1 MTAAVSDLLIASAGD
16 FILAAGLAD
25 FRLGF
30 LSILRSPAMVRVH
43 GECAVRWTGDN

>member
-16 FILAAGLAD
+16 FRVAAGLAD

-30 LSILRSPAMVRVH
+30 LSILVVPSPAMVRDH
-43 GECAVRWTGDN
+43 GLCAL

>member
-1 MTAAVSDLLIASAGD
+1 MSDLLIASAGD

-30 LSILRSPAMVRVH
+30 LSIMWSPAMVRVH
-43 GECAVRWTGDN
+43 CECAGRGAGDN